1 MRNINTLIKSI
12 FSCLLIWWLFS
23 VTFAAT
29 SQRWRDILEQLE
41 DDWRT
46 DDEIRQAMKDLWY
59 NPVDYLW
66 VQTNPKLTVVN
77 GNSTSNNTTNSTS
90 NWTSK
95 LWRDILN
102 QFRKDWRTDEEIKEA
117 IEDLWYDSS
126 AYFPSSNTTTSSS
139 NIINWNYSSSTYV
152 SRSCKPYTVEYIQS
166 LNAYTSPDL
175 RKREYFVNID
185 YLKRYVDSKNAQNA
199 ECYIGWWWI
208 SSSYVDTN
216 TKSDRYIAP
225 NWKIYFITQLNWA
238 YTSNELSVAKSFS
251 TIDELKNYIRK
262 RNPLINMWVTN
273 YSLWNSQQ
281 NVQANIVP
289 AENSLRNI
297 AQEIQWHGSA
307 EEQSNTTQTN
317 EQTNNQQTNNTNQ
330 QTNNEN
336 QSESEKD
343 ANIISDLRNQL
354 FS

>member
-23 VTFAAT
+23 ITFAAT
-29 SQRWRDILEQLE
+29 SQKWRDILEQLE

-77 GNSTSNNTTNSTS
+77 WNSSNSNTNNYS
-90 NWTSK
+90 NGTTSK

-102 QFRKDWRTDEEIKEA
+102 QLKREWRTDDEIKKA

-126 AYFPSSNTTTSSS
+126 AYFPSRNSTTS
-139 NIINWNYSSSTYV
+139 NSSTTSNWSTYI

-175 RKREYFVNID
+175 KKREYFVNID
-185 YLKRYVDSKNAQNA
+185 YFKRYVDSKNAQNA

-208 SSSYVDTN
+208 SNSYVDTYN
-216 TKSDRYIAP
+216 GTDRYTAP
-225 NWKIYFITQLNWA
+225 NWKIYFISQQNWA

-251 TIDELKNYIRK
+251 TIDELRSYIRK

-273 YSLWNSQQ
+273 NYLYSSNQQ
-281 NVQANIVP
+281 NIQPNIVP
-289 AENSLRNI
+289 TEDSLLNNVVRDIQHWTPETTTTQN
-297 AQEIQWHGSA
+297 QETTTWQ
-307 EEQSNTTQTN
+307 QNTQNTQTN
-317 EQTNNQQTNNTNQ
+317 QQA
-330 QTNNEN
+330 NNET
-336 QSESEKD
+336 QKEEDSD
-343 ANIISDLRNQL
+343 IISNLLNQL
-354 FS
+354 FN